1 MELFKTNV
9 VTINTPPNEI
19 YYQLKGLWE
28 QLYPD
33 YADMSQESPET
44 LSKGLI
50 NVNTGKSVSHLLS
63 IVERN
68 YLQVVPL
75 IAVFHFLVKILN
87 IVEGFFHFRCALIH
101 VSLCELNKLCSVDFQ
116 WLQL

>member
-50 NVNTGKSVSHLLS
+50 NVNTGKSVSHFSTLVVS
-63 IVERN
+63 DN
-68 YLQVVPL
+68 FKVVPL
-75 IAVFHFLVKILN
+75 IPRLHLLKEHIWT
-87 IVEGFFHFRCALIH
+87 G
-101 VSLCELNKLCSVDFQ
+101 K
-116 WLQL
+116 

>member
-1 MELFKTNV
+1 
-9 VTINTPPNEI
+9 
-19 YYQLKGLWE
+19 
-28 QLYPD
+28 
-33 YADMSQESPET
+33 MSDECTVAILQ
-44 LSKGLI
+44 GLI
-50 NVNTGKSVSHLLS
+50 YVDTGKSVSHLLS

-87 IVEGFFHFRCALIH
+87 IVEGFFHFRCELIH